1 MTQPNNYPYLVTWF
15 EIPAAELDRAA
26 KFYSDGLGV
35 SMRVDQIGRERLS
48 VFPHQKPSVGG
59 CLTVG
64 GQPPA
69 SAIPKVTSWVACAS
83 LSRCVVPTDR
93 PIRTGRRF
101 TTPRQLASW
110 LELSQR
116 TIYRDIQD
124 LSLSGVPIEGEA
136 GSGHRMGRE
145 FEVRPIM
152 FTIDEVR
159 RW

>member
-1 MTQPNNYPYLVTWF
+1 
-15 EIPAAELDRAA
+15 
-26 KFYSDGLGV
+26 
-35 SMRVDQIGRERLS
+35 MRVDQIGRERLS

-101 TTPRQLASW
+101 TTARQLASW

-116 TIYRDIQD
+116 TIYRDIQ
-124 LSLSGVPIEGEA
+124 EGEA
-136 GSGHRMGRE
+136 GSGYRMGRE